1 MMITVTVRYHNLLR
15 RGAGLEKE
23 TLTLPKDA
31 SLRDAFLHLAQ
42 RHGSPLREMLLDPE
56 GGISLH
62 LVVFRDD
69 QLVRPDQH
77 DASLSDGQELMLFPA
92 ISGG

>member
-1 MMITVTVRYHNLLR
+1 MITISVRYHNLLR

-23 TLTLPKDA
+23 TFTLPEDA
-31 SLRDAFLHLAQ
+31 SLRDALLYLAQ
-42 RHGSPLREMLLDPE
+42 LHGPPLQEMLLNPE

-62 LVVFRDD
+62 LVVFRDEK
-69 QLVRPDQH
+69 LVHPDQH
-77 DASLSDGQELMLFPA
+77 DAPLSDGQELMLFPA

>member
-1 MMITVTVRYHNLLR
+1 MITITVRYHNLLR

-23 TLTLPKDA
+23 TFTLPEGA
-31 SLRDAFLHLAQ
+31 SLRDAVMYLAQ
-42 RHGSPLREMLLDPE
+42 RHGPPLQEMLLEPE

-69 QLVRPDQH
+69 QLVHLDQH
-77 DASLSDGQELMLFPA
+77 DTSLSDGQTLMLFPA

>member
-1 MMITVTVRYHNLLR
+1 MITLSVRYHNLLR
-15 RGAGLEKE
+15 RGAGLGKE
-23 TLTLPKDA
+23 TFTLPQGA
-31 SLRDAFLHLAQ
+31 TLRDALRYLAQ
-42 RHGSPLREMLLDPE
+42 LHGSPLREMLLEPE

-69 QLVRPDQH
+69 QLVHPDQH
-77 DASLSDGQELMLFPA
+77 DVPLSDGQELMLFPA

>member
-1 MMITVTVRYHNLLR
+1 MITISVRYHNLLR

-23 TLTLPKDA
+23 TFTLPEDA
-31 SLRDAFLHLAQ
+31 SLGDALLYLAQ
-42 RHGSPLREMLLDPE
+42 RHGSPLREMLLEPE
-56 GGISLH
+56 GGISVH

-69 QLVRPDQH
+69 QLVHPDQH
-77 DASLSDGQELMLFPA
+77 DDSLSDGQELMLFPA

>member
-1 MMITVTVRYHNLLR
+1 MITVTVHYHNLLR
-15 RGAGLEKE
+15 RGAGLKKE
-23 TLTLPKDA
+23 TFTLPKGA
-31 SLRDAFLHLAQ
+31 SLRDALLYLAQ
-42 RHGSPLREMLLDPE
+42 RHGPTLREMLLDPDR
-56 GGISLH
+56 GISLH

-77 DASLSDGQELMLFPA
+77 DALLSDGEELMLFPA

>member
-1 MMITVTVRYHNLLR
+1 MITISVRYHNLLR

-23 TLTLPKDA
+23 TFTLPEGA
-31 SLRDAFLHLAQ
+31 SLRDAVLYLAQ
-42 RHGSPLREMLLDPE
+42 LHGTPLREMLLESE

-62 LVVFRDD
+62 LVIFRDG

>member
-1 MMITVTVRYHNLLR
+1 MITISVRYHNLLR

-23 TLTLPKDA
+23 TFTMPEGA
-31 SLRDAFLHLAQ
+31 SLRDAMIHLAQ
-42 RHGSPLREMLLDPE
+42 LHGSPLQEMLLEPE

-69 QLVRPDQH
+69 QLVHPDQH
-77 DASLSDGQELMLFPA
+77 DASLSDGQKLMLFPA